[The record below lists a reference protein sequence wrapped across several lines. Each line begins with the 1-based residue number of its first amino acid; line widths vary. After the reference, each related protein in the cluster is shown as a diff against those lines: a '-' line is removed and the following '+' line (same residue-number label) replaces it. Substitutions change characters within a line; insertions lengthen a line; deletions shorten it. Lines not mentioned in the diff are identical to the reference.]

1 KVNAALK
8 AQLDKLWHTTS
19 IYYTEPILEYAQ
31 KLTSKF
37 PSHMKLLSSI
47 VSHPAQH
54 VCFFTNSGSE
64 ANDLAL
70 TWPGFIQDDLMCFLC
85 VTDITE

>member
-19 IYYTEPILEYAQ
+19 IYYTEPILEYAE

-37 PSHMKLLSSI
+37 PSHMKAKAFCAGQVHLT
-47 VSHPAQH
+47 VS
-54 VCFFTNSGSE
+54 
-64 ANDLAL
+64 
-70 TWPGFIQDDLMCFLC
+70 FICTKTIRIEKSCAMHQ
-85 VTDITE
+85 